1 MDKETLENIFIP
13 FYTRKCSGTGIGMA
27 IAKKIIEGHRGKISI
42 TSQPEKGAEI
52 IITLP
57 KKLTADV
64 QNGK

>member
-1 MDKETLENIFIP
+1 
-13 FYTRKCSGTGIGMA
+13 MA